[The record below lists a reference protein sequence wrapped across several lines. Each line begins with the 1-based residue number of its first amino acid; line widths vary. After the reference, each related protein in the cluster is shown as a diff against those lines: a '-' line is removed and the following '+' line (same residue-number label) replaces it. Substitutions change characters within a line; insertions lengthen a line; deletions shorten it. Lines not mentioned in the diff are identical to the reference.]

1 MQLSAWDVVW
11 PWDAL
16 VDPPNF
22 KLWVCVEPERLW
34 FLRVNTK
41 QDRFGA
47 VLLSRAD
54 HPFLDHDSWFGCGGD
69 LIMIR
74 EAEFQSALERQS
86 HAARRGIIGVIA
98 VDVRADARERISRS
112 PRLAA
117 ARKTP
122 IDRALGGCDF

>member
-11 PWDAL
+11 PWDEL

-22 KLWVCVEPERLW
+22 KLWACVEPERLW
-34 FLRVNTK
+34 FLRVNTRP
-41 QDRFGA
+41 DRFGA

-74 EAEFQSALERQS
+74 EAEFQSAVERQQR
-86 HAARRGIIGVIA
+86 ADRRGIIGRIA
-98 VDVRADARERISRS
+98 EGVRADALVGIQQS
-112 PRLAA
+112 PRLAQ
-117 ARKTP
+117 ARKTL
-122 IDRALGGCDF
+122 IVRALGG